1 MPFVGRD
8 NCCLKELIMKKENR
22 NLSLSKLGFLVLS
35 AFVSMPGYAAD
46 MPPEGAVMRSIFGDD
61 IEDKLWGVR
70 ISGLLMA
77 GYVHNFR
84 DNPSD
89 GGLNGPIIPMRDTG
103 FQVNNIGFKID
114 RPLKTNI
121 IPRGFALPGPV
132 PESYDFG
139 FETWV
144 TYGRNS
150 IAGISPGWDDAW
162 GSNDMDP
169 AKARADRHNYISNQE
184 LFLKAYMPWGNGVE
198 VILGKFFSPISGEIG
213 LGLRQHPI
221 GNFFYSRPYLF
232 TGEPVTH
239 TGVLASVNLW
249 RGEDTGLWMG
259 EIGLVQ
265 GWQSTQDNNSGKS
278 ILGALHWRSMDLK
291 YGLDYR
297 IYYGPDQNDPSKQAQ
312 FGNSRLLANN
322 AQDKQLHSIGGYA
335 EIVENWRV
343 YTEMTYGKQDGD
355 GKVTTIDIIN
365 GPGFNGAK
373 WNGQLVGLIYQHTP
387 KLGFGARVE
396 RFSDPDGFGLYPITS
411 TGSKYKAV
419 TVAASY
425 ILNDH
430 VRLRTELRHDKQFD
444 NDGVN
449 LYNGKDNNTALS
461 TDITV
466 WF

>member
-1 MPFVGRD
+1 
-8 NCCLKELIMKKENR
+8 MKKELNIK
-22 NLSLSKLGFLVLS
+22 SLFKITFLLS
-35 AFVSMPGYAAD
+35 ALLGSMPGNTAEH
-46 MPPEGAVMRSIFGDD
+46 PPEGALMRTMFGDD

-89 GGLNGPIIPMRDTG
+89 GGLNGPIIPTRDTG
-103 FQVNNIGFKID
+103 FQLNNLG
-114 RPLKTNI
+114 LKVEKPINTNI
-121 IPRGFALPGPV
+121 IPRGFSLPGPV
-132 PESYDFG
+132 PTSYDFG
-139 FETWV
+139 FEGWL

-150 IAGISPGWDDAW
+150 IAGISSGWDDDW
-162 GSNDMDP
+162 SNNDIDP
-169 AKARADRHNYISNQE
+169 AKASADRHNYLSNQE

-198 VILGKFFSPISGEIG
+198 VILGKFFSPIGGEMG

-239 TGVLASVNLW
+239 TGALASFNLW
-249 RGEDTGLWMG
+249 RSENTGLWMG
-259 EIGLVQ
+259 ELGLVQ
-265 GWQSTQDNNSGKS
+265 GWQNTQDNNSGKS
-278 ILGALHWRSMDLK
+278 ILAALHWRSMDLK

-297 IYYGPDQNDPSKQAQ
+297 LYYGPDQNDPSKESQ

-335 EIVENWRV
+335 EIIENWRV

-355 GKVTTIDIIN
+355 GKATTVDIIN
-365 GPGFNGAK
+365 GPGFSGSE
-373 WNGQLVGLIYQHTP
+373 WNGQLIGLLYQHTP
-387 KLGFGARVE
+387 KLSFGARLE
-396 RFSDPDGFGLYPITS
+396 RFSDPDGFGLYPVTS
-411 TGSKYKAV
+411 IGSKYKAM
-419 TVAASY
+419 TLAASY
-425 ILNDH
+425 SLNEN
-430 VRLRTELRHDKQFD
+430 VRLRTELRYDKQFD

-449 LYNGKDNNTALS
+449 LFNGHDNNTALT